1 MIKWSLIALSAVLI
15 AVNDR
20 GGGPLARRR
29 VGRGR
34 PAIERGAVLLTET
47 EAEQFNLDRLTIP
60 RIRLI
65 SAGIGRDG
73 IPSLVDP
80 PVVTADA
87 AEALAGDD
95 RVVGVQINGQAR
107 AYPIAILNWHE
118 CINDTL
124 GGIPIAVVFCPL
136 CDSVTVF
143 DRRPPGRDAPLEFG
157 IAGLLLNSNLV
168 IYDRTDDAL
177 WSQVKMEALSGPHA
191 GKGLRH
197 LERMGTVNLLGVAG
211 RASRRHG
218 GQRRTGFGI
227 RLSRATSARLFRQ
240 RQIAVPR
247 CVGGR
252 PFAREGAGH
261 RSPTGSASK
270 SLARGLD
277 PPAAPGAGYS
287 RMGGWHRGVRR
298 IRRRRDQ
305 SGASPERCRRRAHP
319 LVCLGRVSPGY
330 DGGRVA
336 NLFDHQH
343 LPLSGTQEVTQLY

>member
-1 MIKWSLIALSAVLI
+1 MIKWSLIVFSAVLI
-15 AVNDR
+15 ASTIV
-20 GGGPLARRR
+20 AVAHWR
-29 VGRGR
+29 VEEW
-34 PAIERGAVLLTET
+34 AAADLQSRGAVLLTET
-47 EAEQFNLDRLTIP
+47 EAEQFNLDELTIP

-80 PVVTADA
+80 PVVTAGA

-143 DRRPPGRDAPLEFG
+143 DRRPPGHDVPLEFG

-197 LERMGTVNLLGVAG
+197 LGGWELSTFSAWRAEHPEGTVVSGELDSEYDFGEPRLLDYFDHDKLRFPVASVDDRLPVKEPVIG
-211 RASRRHG
+211 LRR
-218 GQRRTGFGI
+218 
-227 RLSRATSARLFRQ
+227 
-240 RQIAVPR
+240 
-247 CVGGR
+247 
-252 PFAREGAGH
+252 GAQAKAW
-261 RSPTGSASK
+261 PVA
-270 SLARGLD
+270 
-277 PPAAPGAGYS
+277 
-287 RMGGWHRGVRR
+287 W
-298 IRRRRDQ
+298 IRRQ
-305 SGASPERCRRRAHP
+305 PQ
-319 LVCLGRVSPGY
+319 GRVIQEWAGGTVEFAASE
-330 DGGRVA
+330 DGEIKVVRVTKGA
-336 NLFDHQH
+336 DVAHTLWFAWAAFHPD
-343 LPLSGTQEVTQLY
+343 TTVAE